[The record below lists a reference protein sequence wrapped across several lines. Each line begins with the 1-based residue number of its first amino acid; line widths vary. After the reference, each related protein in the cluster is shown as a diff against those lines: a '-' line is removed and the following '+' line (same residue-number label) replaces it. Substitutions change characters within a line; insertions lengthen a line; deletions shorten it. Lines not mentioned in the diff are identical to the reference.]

1 MTNYC
6 PAFGRYSLMVK
17 QLCFKICLP
26 LSVTSQW
33 LSGSR
38 DALSLRS
45 EDSMDLN
52 WIKSMNSL
60 SPRILGSSTQY
71 WLKQS
76 VAHQLQSWIT
86 WCTIWEDSNHPV
98 RLCDIVSAVT
108 IQPSGGSWIWRGAT
122 SQDTT
127 AGMLLLW
134 KTKLCISDKLPRTLP
149 LCLSR
154 KESRRDLKLW
164 DKTKE
169 LISGKKI
176 GWQALAWLKDVF
188 THFRMGIVKECTD
201 TVWRVES
208 GLVSI
213 RLSDETY

>member
-1 MTNYC
+1 
-6 PAFGRYSLMVK
+6 MVK
-17 QLCFKICLP
+17 RLSFNRCPL

-33 LSGSR
+33 PSGSR
-38 DALSLRS
+38 DTLSLPS

-52 WIKSMNSL
+52 WIKSTNSL
-60 SPRILGSSTQY
+60 SLRMLGSSTQY
-71 WLKQS
+71 CLKLS
-76 VAHQLQSWIT
+76 VAHQLLSWIT

-98 RLCDIVSAVT
+98 RLCDIVSAVM

-134 KTKLCISDKLPRTLP
+134 KTKLCISVKLPRTLP

-176 GWQALAWLKDVF
+176 GWQALACSKDVF
-188 THFRMGIVKECTD
+188 THFRMGIVEVCTD
-201 TVWRVES
+201 TVWRTES

-213 RLSDETY
+213 KSESIY